1 MCTSKSEKHW
11 FGDSGSYLILK
22 KFFLKYL
29 FIWLHW
35 ILVTAFRIL
44 HCGMPG
50 GASGKEPSCQCRR
63 HKRHEFNPWVRKIP
77 GGGHGNSLQY
87 SCLENPRDRR
97 AWWAAIY
104 GVAQGRT
111 WLSDLAAA
119 AAANRSGIFIYSLLC
134 VFWVQKKI
142 CFIDYARDF
151 HCGSQQMLENTSN
164 DRNTRP
170 PDLPPQK
177 SVCRS
182 GSNS

>member
-77 GGGHGNSLQY
+77 GGGHGNPLQY
-87 SCLENPRDRR
+87 SGLENPMDRG
-97 AWWAAIY
+97 AWWATVYRISKS
-104 GVAQGRT
+104 RT
-111 WLSDLAAA
+111 WLQWLATTHM
-119 AAANRSGIFIYSLLC
+119 NPYLWHVGSSTLT
-134 VFWVQKKI
+134 
-142 CFIDYARDF
+142 RDWTLAP
-151 HCGSQQMLENTSN
+151 CIGNVES
-164 DRNTRP
+164 
-170 PDLPPQK
+170 
-177 SVCRS
+177 
-182 GSNS
+182 